1 LLLRLW
7 LFWDYK
13 GRLSCS
19 LYSLSFLGFGLCSGF
34 CLLALLF
41 VYRACFPHRKTA
53 KGKVVMFT
61 INRDRALDSMI
72 VVSPE
77 QVAEA
82 LADRAEAVVLSGFVR
97 SAAQDLAVAAFGCGL
112 FDRACLN
119 MIERD
124 QALAEAEQ
132 DFSPLWIGFAPEQVT
147 DRALLAAAVAG
158 FCRLFEQVAEAEQV
172 DQVAAAARALAEAL
186 GGLWRAER
194 AAAQVLDR
202 RAAAF
207 DRAEAE
213 RDRAARAAAAR
224 AFHNVA
230 VALDRAAAAERDQ
243 QVAEAAAARAVA
255 QAADR
260 AVAAAFA
267 YSDRAE
273 QQAEQAAA
281 AFERAA
287 EALAEQAEQAAAAL
301 GFLVAEQVTY
311 DDPAI
316 HGFWAEHIGSSF
328 GCFVIDQA
336 VAQAERAE
344 AEAEQAAPDRALRVF
359 ERAAEQ
365 VAAAQA
371 EDPAAAQAEQVKRA
385 LVAAVAVVSAER
397 AADRAEAE
405 ALRAF
410 AALRAAAV
418 AAPVSALRAAAQQA
432 AAEAAA
438 QAEAVAFVRA
448 FSFGSVPVSALVAA
462 EQVAEAVALVDRYID
477 TVRAEAEAAERAAA
491 VRAAAEAVY
500 SAC

>member
-1 LLLRLW
+1 
-7 LFWDYK
+7 
-13 GRLSCS
+13 
-19 LYSLSFLGFGLCSGF
+19 LGFVRAFVCWLCCSFIGLAFRTGKQ
-34 CLLALLF
+34 LK
-41 VYRACFPHRKTA
+41 RKD
-53 KGKVVMFT
+53 VMFT

-82 LADRAEAVVLSGFVR
+82 LADRAEAVVLSGFAR

-119 MIERD
+119 MIEQD

-132 DFSPLWIGFAPEQVT
+132 AFPPFWIGFAPEQVT

-158 FCRLFEQVAEAEQV
+158 FCRLFDQVAEAERV

-213 RDRAARAAAAR
+213 RDRAVRAAAAR

-273 QQAEQAAA
+273 QQAEQVAAA
-281 AFERAA
+281 AERAA
-287 EALAEQAEQAAAAL
+287 EALAERAEQAAAAL

-311 DDPAI
+311 NDPAI
-316 HGFWAEHIGSSF
+316 HGFWAEHMGSSF

-344 AEAEQAAPDRALRVF
+344 AERAAPDRALRVF

-385 LVAAVAVVSAER
+385 LVAAVAVVSAEQ

-432 AAEAAA
+432 AARAAD

-448 FSFGSVPVSALVAA
+448 FSFGTAPVSALVAA
-462 EQVAEAVALVDRYID
+462 EQVAEAVALVDHYIEI
-477 TVRAEAEAAERAAA
+477 VRAEAVAAERAAA